1 MPFINTDETQPREI
15 IKGARAKFVHTD
27 GMTMS
32 IWNFDEGAVLPA
44 HSHFHEQMTKLIS
57 GKFEMTLDGET
68 KVFTESDIA
77 VIPPNVVHSGRAI
90 TACVMVDVFHPVRED
105 YK

>member
-1 MPFINTDETQPREI
+1 MPFIDTAAMEPREV
-15 IKGARAKFVHTD
+15 IKGAKARFVHTD

-32 IWNFDEGAVLPA
+32 IWNFEPGADLPA

-57 GKFEMTLDGET
+57 GEFEMTLDGESRT
-68 KVFTESDIA
+68 LTENDVA
-77 VIPPNVVHSGRAI
+77 VIPPNTVHSGKAL
-90 TACVMVDVFHPVRED
+90 TACVLLDVFHPVRDD